1 MLYSPLRATQCQ
13 AFQCKQEK
21 EDQFRHQLLN
31 GLNLV
36 FLLNSG
42 VNIAK
47 VPSELDIKQLLP
59 ILEMILSQDGN
70 VSSLVN
76 QWLNIVAK

>member
-1 MLYSPLRATQCQ
+1 M
-13 AFQCKQEK
+13 
-21 EDQFRHQLLN
+21 
-31 GLNLV
+31 V

-47 VPSELDIKQLLP
+47 VPIELDIKQLLP
-59 ILEMILSQDGN
+59 LLEMILSQDGN